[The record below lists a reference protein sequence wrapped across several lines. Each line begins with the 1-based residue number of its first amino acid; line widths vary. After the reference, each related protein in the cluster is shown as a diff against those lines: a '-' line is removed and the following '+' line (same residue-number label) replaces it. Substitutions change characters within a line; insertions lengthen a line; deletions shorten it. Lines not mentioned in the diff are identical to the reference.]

1 MGDKAEK
8 PDVRFYVEVVDSAG
22 NRLGGSQYGNFYA
35 RAMILAPDRFA
46 ERNPYTLHDPDSY
59 SIPDPGAGYRA
70 LAGLE
75 ISAQCDDSARDFY
88 GWSVPHPRDRVTL
101 ADAEN
106 MIKVLRRVDK
116 RAEALKAEYGYP

>member
-88 GWSVPHPRDRVTL
+88 GWAVHYRRGTVRPGPA
-101 ADAEN
+101 ADIMN
-106 MIKVLRRVDK
+106 SRRRLRRAAG
-116 RAEALKAEYGYP
+116 R